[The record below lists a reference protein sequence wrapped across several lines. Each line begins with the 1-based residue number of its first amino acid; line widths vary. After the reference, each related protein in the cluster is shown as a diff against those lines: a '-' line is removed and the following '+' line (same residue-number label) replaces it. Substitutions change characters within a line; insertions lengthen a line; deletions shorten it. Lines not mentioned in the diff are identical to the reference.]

1 MASPSL
7 LRERIDYQRTVAVR
21 EVFVKKR
28 RLTLVLLLALLL
40 ISPDGSVAISAA
52 EESANAGLTEPL
64 SKSAGKWVRNTLAK
78 LSLEEKAAQM
88 VAIRAYGFYEHPQSE
103 EYQRLVHDVRDLGV
117 GGVVIFAS
125 EVETVPRLLNDLQ
138 SQAELPLLVSADVER
153 GLAFRVSRGTVPL
166 PWAMAIGA
174 TRSPE
179 AARFTGEV
187 TARESRALGIHW
199 ALAPVADVNN
209 NPANPVINVRSY
221 GQDPQLVADM
231 VSAYIE
237 GAKAGGMLTTA
248 KHFPGHGDTAIDSH
262 YARPVVKAERER
274 LESVELVPFRQAIE
288 AGVDAVMTAH
298 VVMPAIDEESPAT
311 LSAPI
316 TTGLLRDELGFA
328 GLIVTD
334 ALDMAG
340 IRPAWTGEAAIR
352 AVQAGADVVLLP
364 PQPAVAIQSLVRA
377 VSEGQLTEERIDA
390 SVQRILEI
398 KARLG
403 LHKDRLVDVDDI
415 DRSVAR
421 PEDMERALVVAQES
435 ITVVRNEGDILP
447 LHAEEPLKILHLVI
461 SSGLRDRAVRG
472 LPEAELQARG
482 IEFESRFLGPEIAP
496 KVANE
501 VLAKVPEF
509 THVLVSAFVW
519 VSPSVDRGDL
529 TESQVELVQQLN
541 RTPVPVIVVSY
552 MSPYFLAEIPETP
565 VFVTTYGS
573 ADSSQ
578 RAAIAAL
585 LGEIDVGG
593 KLPVELPQLYPYG
606 HGLELAR
613 LPMTLPLADPET
625 AGFRPGGA
633 AEIDRVLE
641 EFLEQK
647 AFPGGVLAVGHK
659 GRLVYLKPFGRLSY
673 DPDSAAVST
682 DTIYDLASLTKVIA
696 TTTMAMILVDQGLL
710 DIDKP
715 VQDFLPLF
723 QGSGKEKVTV
733 RDLLTHSSGMVAY
746 GDLYKEIRGKEAYVE
761 RIQAMDLEYEPGT
774 KSVYSDYGTILLGE
788 ILERVAG
795 QPMDEFVEERVF
807 EPLGMV
813 DTGYLPA
820 DDLLERIAPTED
832 DPWRGY
838 VVCGEVH
845 DENTHAMGGVAPHAG
860 LFGTAPDLARF
871 LQMILNGG
879 VFEHHRVVSRE
890 IVEEWTRDAGI
901 SDSDRALGWDTK
913 SAEGSSAGNYFSP
926 NSFGHTGFTGTSIWV
941 DPERQLFVI
950 LLTNRVH
957 PTRENKLHLQARP
970 AVADAVVQA
979 LETP

>member
-1 MASPSL
+1 M
-7 LRERIDYQRTVAVR
+7 
-21 EVFVKKR
+21 KKT

-40 ISPDGSVAISAA
+40 IPLGDSVAIPAAKDSVGSAL
-52 EESANAGLTEPL
+52 SEPL
-64 SKSAGKWVRNTLAK
+64 SRAASKWVRNTLAG

-88 VAIRAYGFYEHPQSE
+88 VMIRAYGFYEHPQSE
-103 EYQRLVHDVRDLGV
+103 EHQRLLHDVRDLDV

-125 EVETVPRLLNDLQ
+125 EVETIPRLLNDLQ
-138 SQAELPLLVSADVER
+138 SAAELPLLVSADVER

-174 TRSPE
+174 TRSQE

-209 NPANPVINVRSY
+209 NPANPVINIRSY
-221 GQDPQLVADM
+221 GEDPKLVAGM

-237 GAKAGGMLTTA
+237 GARTGGMLTTA
-248 KHFPGHGDTAIDSH
+248 KHFPGHGDTSTDSH
-262 YARPVVKAERER
+262 HTRPVVKAERER
-274 LESVELVPFRQAIE
+274 LESVELVPFRRAIE
-288 AGVDAVMTAH
+288 AGVDTIMTAH

-311 LSAPI
+311 LSAAI
-316 TTGLLRDELGFA
+316 STGLLRDDLGFA

-334 ALDMAG
+334 AMGMAG

-364 PQPAVAIQSLVRA
+364 PQPVVAIQSLVRS

-390 SVQRILEI
+390 SVERILES

-403 LHKDRLVDVDDI
+403 LHKNRLVDVEDI
-415 DRSVAR
+415 GRSVAR
-421 PEDMERALVVAQES
+421 PQDMERALAVAQDS

-447 LHAEEPLKILHLVI
+447 LHAEEPLNILHLVI
-461 SSGLRDRAVRG
+461 SSGLRDRAIRG
-472 LPEAELQARG
+472 LPEAELRTRK
-482 IEFESRFLGPEIAP
+482 IDFKSRFLGPEIPP
-496 KVANE
+496 KVADE
-501 VLAKVPEF
+501 ILAEVPEF

-519 VSPSVDRGDL
+519 VSPATDRGDL
-529 TESQVELVQQLN
+529 KESQAELLQRLN
-541 RTPVPVIVVSY
+541 GTQVPVIVVSY
-552 MSPYFLAEIPETP
+552 MSPYLLAEIPETP
-565 VFVTTYGS
+565 VFVATYGS

-613 LPMTLPLADPET
+613 LPMALPLAEPET

-641 EFLEQK
+641 DFLEQE
-647 AFPGGVLAVGHK
+647 AFPGGVLAVGYK
-659 GRLVYLKPFGRLSY
+659 GRLAYLKPFGRLSY
-673 DPDSAAVST
+673 DADSPAVT
-682 DTIYDLASLTKVIA
+682 ADTIYDLASLTKVIA
-696 TTTMAMILVDQGLL
+696 TTTMAMILVDEGLL
-710 DIDKP
+710 DLDKP

-723 QGSGKEKVTV
+723 LGPEKEKVTV
-733 RDLLTHSSGMVAY
+733 RDLLTHSSGLVAY
-746 GDLYKEIRGKEAYVE
+746 GDLYNEISGRNAYLE
-761 RIQAMDLEYEPGT
+761 RIQAMDLDYEPGT
-774 KSVYSDYGTILLGE
+774 KSVYSDYGMIILSE
-788 ILERVAG
+788 VLERVAG
-795 QPMDEFVEERVF
+795 QPMDVFLEERVF
-807 EPLGMV
+807 EPLGMK
-813 DTGYLPA
+813 DTGYLPG

-832 DPWRGY
+832 DPWREY
-838 VVCGEVH
+838 LVRGEVH
-845 DENTHAMGGVAPHAG
+845 DENAHAMGGVAPHAG
-860 LFGTAPDLARF
+860 LFSTAPDLARY

-879 VFEHHRVVSRE
+879 VFEHQRIVSRE
-890 IVEEWTRDAGI
+890 IIEEWTRKAGI
-901 SDSDRALGWDTK
+901 PDSDRAIGWDTK
-913 SAEGSSAGNYFSP
+913 SAEKSSAGQYFSP

-941 DPERQLFVI
+941 DPERELFVI